1 MIGKKIY
8 NLCKIIFP
16 YNRSLT
22 GNGNRT
28 TLNVLKKYC
37 SKLKIKEV
45 PSGTKVF
52 DWVIPKE
59 WNVKEAWIKGP
70 DNKKFADFSKN
81 NLHLV
86 GYSKKIKKK
95 ISLKNLEKKL
105 YYLKKQ
111 PRAIPYVTSYYKE
124 DWGFCISY
132 KMRKK
137 LRHGQ
142 YTINIDSELKKG
154 HLTYGEI
161 LIPGKIKKEI
171 FLSTYICHPSMANN
185 ETSGICVT
193 IFLAKWLLSKKR
205 KFSYR
210 IVFLPETIGSITY
223 LNKYHKIMKKNIIAG
238 FNVTCV
244 GDNRSYSYLPSRLGS
259 TIADKVGLHVL
270 KWTDKN
276 FKKYSWLDRVSDE
289 RQYCSP
295 GIDLPVASIIRTKP
309 GAYKEYHTS
318 LDDLNNV
325 VSSKGLEGGYN
336 VIKNAIEALENN
348 CIPTVN
354 FCCEPH
360 ISKYFAINT
369 AMEYQRERN
378 LHTSIIPK
386 WTDIKNSKYYKMK
399 IILNIVS
406 YSDGKNTLLDIAEK
420 CNLPIWD
427 LYPIV
432 DELKNKKMIKII
444 KL

>member
-16 YNRSLT
+16 YNRSLM
-22 GNGNRT
+22 GNGNRI
-28 TLNVLKKYC
+28 TLNILKKYY

-86 GYSKKIKKK
+86 GYSKKINKK

-142 YTINIDSELKKG
+142 YTINIDSQLKKG
-154 HLTYGEI
+154 NLTYGEI

-185 ETSGICVT
+185 ELSGISVT
-193 IFLAKWLLSKKR
+193 IFLVKWLASQRR

-223 LNKYHKIMKKNIIAG
+223 LKKNLKIMKKNIIAG
-238 FNVTCV
+238 FNVSCV
-244 GDNRSYSYLPSRLGS
+244 GDNRSYSYLPSRQGCS
-259 TIADKVGLHVL
+259 IADKVALHVL

-276 FKKYSWLDRVSDE
+276 FKKYSWLDRGSDE

-295 GIDLPVASIIRTKP
+295 KIDLPIASIMRTKYGEYP
-309 GAYKEYHTS
+309 EYHTS
-318 LDDLNNV
+318 LDNLNGV
-325 VSSKGLEGGYN
+325 VSPKGLEGGYN
-336 VIKNAIEALENN
+336 VLKKAIEALENN
-348 CIPTVN
+348 STPITN
-354 FCCEPH
+354 FYCEPYM
-360 ISKYFAINT
+360 SK
-369 AMEYQRERN
+369 RN
-378 LHTSIIPK
+378 LYPK
-386 WTDIKNSKYYKMK
+386 LSKKESTKNKTK
-399 IILNIVS
+399 IMLDFIS

-427 LYPIV
+427 LYPLV
-432 DELKNKKMIKII
+432 NELKNKKII
-444 KL
+444 K